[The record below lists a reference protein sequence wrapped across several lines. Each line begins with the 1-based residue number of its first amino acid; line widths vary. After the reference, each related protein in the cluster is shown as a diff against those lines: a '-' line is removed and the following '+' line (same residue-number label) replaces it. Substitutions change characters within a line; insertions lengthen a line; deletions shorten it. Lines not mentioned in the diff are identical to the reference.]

1 MELSSLGFLFLN
13 NIYGYF
19 LFFLFHS
26 AGSFLLSIFLYP
38 HIPNHLKGKRKQ
50 FIFITSLI
58 IASTSFIGFIYI
70 LFVYLFS
77 VRRQSDFETTP
88 IIQISHRDYYEFP
101 DVKRSFGESSATKL
115 EGSKNFKIRLLS
127 VISEFKTKDTLA
139 VVKKGIAEE
148 DDEVR
153 LTSFSIMNKFTT
165 RINNQIKIKL
175 DEFDT
180 AKDEREKGEI
190 AKDLAKYY
198 WELIYYGLSDEELE
212 KYVFQMIE
220 KYTDLAI
227 NITRDDP
234 EIVFLKGKLYLYRK
248 DLDLAEEYFLDAI
261 LLGYDKEKI
270 YPYMAEVY
278 FYKNDY
284 KKTREL
290 IKEISFMEKLD
301 PKLQLIMSIW
311 KTI

>member
-1 MELSSLGFLFLN
+1 MESSALGSLFLY

-19 LFFLFHS
+19 LFFLLHS
-26 AGSFLLSIFLYP
+26 AASFLLSIFLYP
-38 HIPNHLKGKRKQ
+38 YLPNHLKGKRKQ
-50 FIFITSLI
+50 FVFITSLI
-58 IASTSFIGFIYI
+58 IASTSFIGFIATF
-70 LFVYLFS
+70 FVYLFFM
-77 VRRQSDFETTP
+77 RKQKEYETTP

-101 DVKRSFGESSATKL
+101 YVKRSFGESSATKL

-127 VISEFKTKDTLA
+127 MISEFKTKDTLA
-139 VVKKGIAEE
+139 VVKRGIAEE

-153 LTSFSIMNKFTT
+153 LTSFSIMNKFVTK
-165 RINNQIKIKL
+165 INNQIKIKL
-175 DEFDT
+175 DEFD
-180 AKDEREKGEI
+180 KSQDERSRGEI
-190 AKDLAKYY
+190 SRDLAQYY

-227 NITRDDP
+227 NAIKDDP

-248 DLDLAEEYFLDAI
+248 ELDLAEDCFLDAS

-270 YPYMAEVY
+270 YPYLAEVY
-278 FYKNDY
+278 FYKKDY
-284 KKTREL
+284 KKTKNI

-301 PKLQLIMSIW
+301 SKLQLIMGIW